1 MMPVGPSPVKRGGTG
16 SSDASSSGWRNQ
28 ELKSGFT
35 EWRQKALGLSRGKNG
50 SPAGRSSVLWA
61 LLPLYGRFNGASSDA
76 PPYDS
81 GRAGPSG
88 ANVVGC
94 RMRSL
99 SISRIHAGE
108 CQVESSL
115 SVNDLFFWRAGPRL
129 QSWGERLPFSPCC
142 ARRRTC
148 TVLSLPPLWSRTAP
162 LAVGGDTAVRRQ
174 RSGAPYASP
183 EHPQA

>member
-1 MMPVGPSPVKRGGTG
+1 M
-16 SSDASSSGWRNQ
+16 A
-28 ELKSGFT
+28 
-35 EWRQKALGLSRGKNG
+35 QKALGLSRGKNG

-115 SVNDLFFWRAGPRL
+115 SVNDLFFWRAGPDCSRGESAFRFLLVVREDSPARYSHCRL
-129 QSWGERLPFSPCC
+129 FE
-142 ARRRTC
+142 
-148 TVLSLPPLWSRTAP
+148 V
-162 LAVGGDTAVRRQ
+162 VRRPLRSAGTPPSGVNVVGRHMRRLRTPKRERWGVSEGLIRCALPRIPSSRVSITQ
-174 RSGAPYASP
+174 RGATR
-183 EHPQA
+183 E